1 MKNILCKIVIVW
13 SLLNIPHAI
22 ANSDQIDLE
31 AKTFTSTLEDQLRLI
46 KVRFPDDPNAL
57 RAVVEEVILTNV
69 DAKYFAYKVLGK
81 HGVKMTEQQK
91 LVFTELL
98 KGSMVNNYISVL
110 KHYNNESL
118 ILEAVSLS
126 ESGKTAK
133 TKILITSV
141 NDLTVK
147 DKKIV
152 LAWRYNKEKEE
163 WKIYDL
169 EAEGISLLQSKQ
181 KEIASVINKHGI
193 ENMLALLSNKAQ
205 VTTKATKSV
214 EG

>member
-1 MKNILCKIVIVW
+1 M
-13 SLLNIPHAI
+13 
-22 ANSDQIDLE
+22 
-31 AKTFTSTLEDQLRLI
+31 
-46 KVRFPDDPNAL
+46 
-57 RAVVEEVILTNV
+57 
-69 DAKYFAYKVLGK
+69 LGK